1 MHASPSHCQQTPAR
15 VGPVEDRYR
24 PKRPVDPS
32 LPGLHPGPLYD
43 PAFEH
48 DACGTGFVVQRG
60 GQRSHRVLQLA
71 LEALCNHA
79 HRGAVA
85 ADGRSGDGAGVL
97 TQLPHKLIT
106 RDLARLGARAPGPG
120 DVAVA
125 MIFMP
130 LRNLVH
136 RERSQQLFQ
145 QAIGEFGLEF
155 LGWREAP
162 VNLDALG
169 EWAISLRPYIVQAF
183 IGRPPALAPGEPFER
198 ALYLVRK
205 RATQLCWAES
215 ITNFYIASL
224 SSRTIV
230 YKGLFMAPQL
240 ANFYLDVAD
249 PDFETSLAVFHQRYS
264 TNTFPTW
271 ERAQPFR
278 LLCHN
283 GEINTLRGNI
293 NWMRAREA
301 DLVRSARPYFG
312 DAVGYLPPVIS
323 ERGSDSAMLDNALDL
338 LVQSGRDIRHAML
351 MLTPRAWE
359 HDPEL
364 PADVR
369 AFYHYHACLQEPWD
383 GPAALAFTDGVAV
396 GSVLDRNG
404 LRPARYLITDDDL
417 VIMASEAGAVHVD
430 EVSVVRKGRLGPGEM
445 LLVDTASGELLFTDD
460 VAGRLAADKPYQR
473 WLGENLVKL
482 EDLTTPGAQ
491 GSATTGASV
500 RSATARR
507 RSMASSAPNGEKAA
521 PQASSSLL
529 ALQVGFGYNR
539 EELVVLFRPMWQQ
552 GVEAI
557 GAMGDDTPA
566 AALSGLPRPLFHY
579 FYQRF
584 AEVTNPPIDPLRE
597 AQVMSLNQ
605 RLGRRSSLLSRGP
618 EAARMVELA
627 SPVLRDEHLQ
637 VIRELKYHLSS
648 GRSEDFQAATLDTTW
663 PVGDGVD
670 GLEQA
675 VTRLCQQAVAAVK
688 SGVSLLILSDRG
700 LNGQRTLIPALL
712 ATSAVH
718 QRLIQAGVRNQA
730 SLLVETGEARDV
742 HHLAALVGF
751 GASAVNPWLALQT
764 VQDEVRTAGRHAEG
778 VTPSQAGENYCKALE
793 KGLLKIM
800 SKMGIATVDSY
811 CGAQIFDALGLAEEV
826 VERYF
831 PGTPAR
837 LGGLGLR
844 DLAADVLA
852 WHHAA
857 YPDGDAQAALESY
870 GLFKFKRDG
879 EYHTYNPDVV
889 RALHELV
896 GIGKTPA
903 ASSPNSSEFLSESY
917 QRYAELVQRRPVAN
931 LRDLLDFAARRQP
944 VPLDEVE
951 PVAAI
956 LRRFSTAAMSHGALS
971 GITHETLAIAM
982 NRLGGASNSGE
993 GGEDAARFSDER
1005 NSKIK
1010 QVASGRFGVTPAY
1023 LMSAQELQIKMA
1035 QGSKPGEG
1043 GQLPG
1048 HKVTEEI
1055 ARLRH
1060 STPGVALISPP
1071 PHHDIYS
1078 IEDLA
1083 QLIFDLKQVNP
1094 DAAISVKLVSEAGV
1108 GTVAAGVVKG
1118 NADLIHLSGAD
1129 GGTGASPLS
1138 SIKHAGGPWELGL
1151 AETQHTLLTNGLRG
1165 RVRVRVDG
1173 GFQSG
1178 RDVVIAAMLG
1188 ADEFSFGTAALVAV
1202 GCKMARTC
1210 HTNTCPV
1217 GVATQRVDLIAK
1229 FPGQPE
1235 HLMIFMHQVAEEVR
1249 QTLARLGYRSLNE
1262 IIGHAELLTQ
1272 VVTGREAS
1280 YLDLQSLLWTP
1291 DTGQPRRNVD
1301 ERNPLL
1307 VGADLGDRLA
1317 EDALDDLADFGL
1329 PVRLRYAIRNT
1340 DRTVGARLAGQVTRH
1355 YGAAGLPAGSI
1366 VVELEGTAGQSLG
1379 AFLCNGI
1386 HLHLTGQA
1394 NDYVGKGLG
1403 GGEIVVRPQAGAQ
1416 YVWHDNVI
1424 LGNTALYGA
1433 TGGALFAAGRAG
1445 ERFAVRNSGAQAVVE
1460 GVGDHGCEY
1469 MTGGVAVILGETGRN
1484 FGAGMTGGLAFVYDP
1499 ADALPGRYNPQLIAL
1514 RRVRSTG
1521 QSVML
1526 RSAEASLRSLIRQHY
1541 QLTASPRAK
1550 AILDDW
1556 DEGLGNFWL
1565 VLPKEAVAAIEAVNE
1580 GADKEA
1586 K

>member
-1 MHASPSHCQQTPAR
+1 MH
-15 VGPVEDRYR
+15 VNL
-24 PKRPVDPS
+24 S
-32 LPGLHPGPLYD
+32 LPGQPSPGPLYD
-43 PAFEH
+43 PSFEH
-48 DACGTGFVVQRG
+48 DACGTGFVVQRS

-85 ADGRSGDGAGVL
+85 ADGRSGDGAGML
-97 TQLPHKLIT
+97 TQLPHKLIA
-106 RDLARLGARAPGPG
+106 RDLARLGARAPGAG

-136 RERSQQLFQ
+136 RERSQELFQ

-155 LGWREAP
+155 LGWREVP
-162 VNLDALG
+162 VDLDALG

-183 IGRPPALAPGEPFER
+183 IGRPPALAPGDSFER
-198 ALYLVRK
+198 ALYLARK

-224 SSRTIV
+224 SSKTIV

-240 ANFYLDVAD
+240 ANFYVDVAN
-249 PDFETSLAVFHQRYS
+249 PDFETALAVFHQRYS

-338 LVQSGRDIRHAML
+338 LVQSGRDIGHALL
-351 MLTPRAWE
+351 MLAPRAWE

-383 GPAALAFTDGVAV
+383 GPAALAFTDGRVV

-404 LRPARYLITDDDL
+404 LRPARYLLTDDGL
-417 VIMASEAGAVHVD
+417 VIMSSEAGSVHVD
-430 EVSVVRKGRLGPGEM
+430 EARIVRKGRLGPGEM
-445 LLVDTASGELLFTDD
+445 LTVDTASGEILATND
-460 VAGRLAADKPYQR
+460 VAGRLAADKPYER
-473 WLGENLVKL
+473 WLQENLVKL
-482 EDLTTPGAQ
+482 DDLMTPG
-491 GSATTGASV
+491 GVSSSTTGASV

-507 RSMASSAPNGEKAA
+507 RATIAAASNGDSATLANDD
-521 PQASSSLL
+521 SSLI
-529 ALQVGFGYNR
+529 ALQAAFGYNR

-557 GAMGDDTPA
+557 GSMGDDTPA
-566 AALSGLPRPLFHY
+566 AALSSLPRPLFHY

-618 EAARMVELA
+618 EVARMLELA
-627 SPVLRDEHLQ
+627 SPVLSDEHMQ
-637 VIRELKYHLSS
+637 VLREIKHHLSS
-648 GRSEDFQAATLDTTW
+648 GRGEDFQTATLDTTW
-663 PVGDGVD
+663 PVGEGVD

-675 VTRLCQQAVAAVK
+675 VKRLGLLAVTAVK
-688 SGVSLLILSDRG
+688 SGASLLILSDRG
-700 LNGQRTLIPALL
+700 LNRERTLIPALL

-730 SLLVETGEARDV
+730 SLIVETGEARDV
-742 HHLAALVGF
+742 HHVAALVGF
-751 GASAVNPWLALQT
+751 GASAVNPWLALHT
-764 VQDEVRTAGRHAEG
+764 VRDEVRTAGRHAEG
-778 VTPSQAGENYCKALE
+778 VTEAQAVEQFCKALE

-811 CGAQIFDALGLAEEV
+811 CGAQIFDVLGLAEEV

-837 LGGLGLR
+837 LGGLGLT
-844 DLAADVLA
+844 DIAADVLT

-857 YPDGDAQAALESY
+857 YPEGGAQAALDSH

-879 EYHTYNPDVV
+879 EYHAYNPDVV
-889 RALHELV
+889 RALHDVVGLGKVQVAGKGVNGGELV
-896 GIGKTPA
+896 GTEGTGALAVPH
-903 ASSPNSSEFLSESY
+903 SLLSESY
-917 QRYAELVQRRPVAN
+917 QRYAELVQRRPAAN
-931 LRDLLDFAARRQP
+931 LRDLLDFASRREP
-944 VPLDEVE
+944 VALDEVE
-951 PVAAI
+951 PAEAI
-956 LRRFSTAAMSHGALS
+956 LRRFSSAAMSHGALS

-993 GGEDAARFSDER
+993 GGEDEARFGDER

-1023 LMSAQELQIKMA
+1023 LMAAEELQIKMA

-1048 HKVTEEI
+1048 HKVTDEI

-1094 DAAISVKLVSEAGV
+1094 EATVSVKLVSEAGV

-1118 NADLIHLSGAD
+1118 HADLIHLSGAD

-1151 AETQHTLLTNGLRG
+1151 AETQHTLLLNGLRG
-1165 RVRVRVDG
+1165 RVRIRVDG
-1173 GFQSG
+1173 GFQTG
-1178 RDVVIAAMLG
+1178 RDVLIGALLG
-1188 ADEFSFGTAALVAV
+1188 ADEWSFGTAALVAV
-1202 GCKMARTC
+1202 GCKMARSC

-1217 GVATQRVDLIAK
+1217 GVATQRADLVAK

-1235 HLMIFMHQVAEEVR
+1235 HLMVFMHQVAEEVR
-1249 QTLARLGYRSLNE
+1249 QILASLGYRSLNE
-1262 IIGHAELLTQ
+1262 VIGHAELLTQ
-1272 VVTGREAS
+1272 AVTGAAAS
-1280 YLDLQSLLWTP
+1280 HLDLQSLLWTP

-1301 ERNPLL
+1301 PRNPLL
-1307 VGADLGDRLA
+1307 VGSDLGDRLA
-1317 EDALDDLADFGL
+1317 EEALDDLADYGP
-1329 PVRLRYAIRNT
+1329 PVRLRYAIANT
-1340 DRTVGARLAGQVTRH
+1340 DRTVGTRLAGQLAKR
-1355 YGAAGLPAGSI
+1355 YGNAGLPAGSI

-1386 HLHLTGQA
+1386 HLHLTRPGQRLR
-1394 NDYVGKGLG
+1394 GQ
-1403 GGEIVVRPQAGAQ
+1403 RAGRRRDRA
-1416 YVWHDNVI
+1416 
-1424 LGNTALYGA
+1424 A
-1433 TGGALFAAGRAG
+1433 AAGQNPVHLAR
-1445 ERFAVRNSGAQAVVE
+1445 ERHPGQHGAVRRDRRRLVR
-1460 GVGDHGCEY
+1460 
-1469 MTGGVAVILGETGRN
+1469 GR
-1484 FGAGMTGGLAFVYDP
+1484 P
-1499 ADALPGRYNPQLIAL
+1499 RGRAL
-1514 RRVRSTG
+1514 RRAQQRRDGRGRGRRRSR
-1521 QSVML
+1521 L
-1526 RSAEASLRSLIRQHY
+1526 RVHDRRRGRDSGRDRPQLRRRHDRRS
-1541 QLTASPRAK
+1541 
-1550 AILDDW
+1550 
-1556 DEGLGNFWL
+1556 GLRLRPGRC
-1565 VLPKEAVAAIEAVNE
+1565 AA
-1580 GADKEA
+1580 
-1586 K
+1586 

>member
-1 MHASPSHCQQTPAR
+1 MHVSLSEPGQQ
-15 VGPVEDRYR
+15 
-24 PKRPVDPS
+24 
-32 LPGLHPGPLYD
+32 PGPLYD
-43 PAFEH
+43 PSFEH
-48 DACGTGFVVQRG
+48 DACGTGFVVQRS
-60 GQRSHRVLQLA
+60 GQRNHRVLRLA

-85 ADGRSGDGAGVL
+85 ADGRSGDGAGIL
-97 TQLPHKLIT
+97 TQLPHRLIA
-106 RDLARLGARAPGPG
+106 RDLARLGARSPGPG

-136 RERSQQLFQ
+136 RERSQELFQ

-155 LGWREAP
+155 LGWREVP

-169 EWAISLRPYIVQAF
+169 EWAIGLRPYIAQAF
-183 IGRPPALAPGEPFER
+183 IGRPPALAPGDSFER

-224 SSRTIV
+224 SSKTIV

-240 ANFYLDVAD
+240 ANFYVDVAD

-312 DAVGYLPPVIS
+312 DAVGYLPPVIA

-338 LVQSGRDIRHAML
+338 LVQSGRDISHALL
-351 MLTPRAWE
+351 MLAPRAWE

-364 PADVR
+364 PAGVR

-383 GPAALAFTDGVAV
+383 GPAALAFTDGRVV

-404 LRPARYLITDDDL
+404 LRPARYLFTDDGL
-417 VIMASEAGAVHVD
+417 VIMSSEAGSVHVD
-430 EVSVVRKGRLGPGEM
+430 EARIVSKGRLGPGEM
-445 LLVDTASGELLFTDD
+445 LLVDTANGEILTTND
-460 VAGRLAADKPYQR
+460 VAGQLASDKPYER
-473 WLGENLVKL
+473 WLQENLVKL
-482 EDLTTPGAQ
+482 DDLMTPG
-491 GSATTGASV
+491 GVSSSTTGASV

-507 RSMASSAPNGEKAA
+507 RAASIAAANGDSAQ
-521 PQASSSLL
+521 QAGDDSSLL
-529 ALQVGFGYNR
+529 ALQAAFGYNR

-557 GAMGDDTPA
+557 GSMGDDTPA
-566 AALSGLPRPLFHY
+566 AALSSLPRPLFHY

-618 EAARMVELA
+618 EVARMLELA
-627 SPVLRDEHLQ
+627 SPVLSDEHMQ
-637 VIRELKYHLSS
+637 VLREIKHHLSS
-648 GRSEDFQAATLDTTW
+648 GRGEDFQAVTLDTTW
-663 PVGDGVD
+663 PVGEGVD
-670 GLEQA
+670 GLEAA
-675 VTRLCQQAVAAVK
+675 VKRLCQQAVAAVK
-688 SGVSLLILSDRG
+688 SGASLLVLSDRG
-700 LNGQRTLIPALL
+700 LNQERTLIPALL

-730 SLLVETGEARDV
+730 SLIIETGEARDV
-742 HHLAALVGF
+742 HHVAALVGF

-764 VQDEVRTAGRHAEG
+764 VRDEVRTAGRHAED
-778 VTPSQAGENYCKALE
+778 VSEVQAVEHFCKALE

-811 CGAQIFDALGLAEEV
+811 CGAQIFDVLGLAGEV
-826 VERYF
+826 VERFF

-837 LGGLGLR
+837 LGGLSLA
-844 DLAADVLA
+844 DIAADVLT
-852 WHHAA
+852 WHCAG
-857 YPDGDAQAALESY
+857 YPDGGAQAALDSH

-879 EYHTYNPDVV
+879 EYHAYNPDVV
-889 RALHELV
+889 RALHEVV
-896 GIGKTPA
+896 GIGKSQVAGGT
-903 ASSPNSSEFLSESY
+903 LQVVESY
-917 QRYAELVQRRPVAN
+917 LRYAELVQRRPAAN
-931 LRDLLDFAARRQP
+931 LRDLLDFAPRREP

-951 PVAAI
+951 PAEAI

-993 GGEDAARFSDER
+993 GGEDAARYGDER

-1023 LMSAQELQIKMA
+1023 LMAAEELQIKMA

-1094 DAAISVKLVSEAGV
+1094 EAAVSVKLVSEAGV
-1108 GTVAAGVVKG
+1108 GTVAAGVAKG
-1118 NADLIHLSGAD
+1118 HADLIHLSGAD

-1178 RDVVIAAMLG
+1178 RDVVIGAMLG
-1188 ADEFSFGTAALVAV
+1188 ADEFSFGTAALIAV
-1202 GCKMARTC
+1202 GCKMARSC

-1217 GVATQRVDLIAK
+1217 GVATQRADLIAK

-1235 HLMIFMHQVAEEVR
+1235 HLMVFMHQVAEEVR
-1249 QTLARLGYRSLNE
+1249 QILASLGYRSLNE
-1262 IIGHAELLTQ
+1262 VIGHAELLTQ
-1272 VVTGREAS
+1272 AVTGKEAS

-1301 ERNPLL
+1301 VRNPLL
-1307 VGADLGDRLA
+1307 VGADLDDRLA
-1317 EDALDDLADFGL
+1317 EEALDELADYGA
-1329 PVRLRYAIRNT
+1329 PVRLRYPIANT
-1340 DRTVGARLAGQVTRH
+1340 DRTVGARLSGQLAKR
-1355 YGAAGLPAGSI
+1355 YGNAGLPAGSI
-1366 VVELEGTAGQSLG
+1366 TVELEGTAGQSLG
-1379 AFLCNGI
+1379 AFLCHGI

-1403 GGEIVVRPQAGAQ
+1403 GGEIVLRPQARTQ
-1416 YVWHDNVI
+1416 YTWHENVI

-1433 TGGALFAAGRAG
+1433 TGGTLYAAGRAG
-1445 ERFAVRNSGAQAVVE
+1445 ERFAVRNSGASAVVE

-1469 MTGGVAVILGETGRN
+1469 MTGGVVVILGETGRN
-1484 FGAGMTGGLAFVYDP
+1484 FGAGMTGGLAYVYDP
-1499 ADALPGRYNPQLIAL
+1499 ADRLPDRYNPQLIAL
-1514 RRVRSTG
+1514 RRVQ
-1521 QSVML
+1521 QSGGPVML
-1526 RSAEASLRSLIRQHY
+1526 RPTGTEASLRTLLRQHY
-1541 QLTASPRAK
+1541 QLTGSPRAK
-1550 AILDDW
+1550 DILNDW
-1556 DEGLGNFWL
+1556 DAELGNFWL
-1565 VLPKEAVAAIEAVNE
+1565 VLPKDAVAAIEAVNE
-1580 GADKEA
+1580 GAEENRG
-1586 K
+1586 